1 MPLSA
6 SRGQIF
12 LVPVS
17 YPQHPVHKFPQPI
30 AILPRSAR
38 VRIPMDKACNLLG
51 GMLRQLRRP
60 EAAVAWLSG
69 VWPQVVGRT
78 IAAHTRPVRCAAGC
92 LEIAA
97 DGKPWR
103 IQLETMSNEFC
114 AQVNRNW
121 GGTLVREIKF
131 VDAHRPRHISHE
143 FDNDH
148 TPFVRR
154 RKT

>member
-1 MPLSA
+1 
-6 SRGQIF
+6 
-12 LVPVS
+12 
-17 YPQHPVHKFPQPI
+17 
-30 AILPRSAR
+30 
-38 VRIPMDKACNLLG
+38 MDKASNFLG
-51 GMLRQLRRP
+51 GMLRQLKRP

-78 IAAHTRPVRCAAGC
+78 IAAHTHPVRCAAGC

-103 IQLETMSNEFC
+103 VQLESMSNEFC

-121 GGTLVREIKF
+121 GGNLVREIKF

-148 TPFVRR
+148 TPFIRR
-154 RKT
+154 RKS